1 MGLLN
6 VSIQYFKLLSNT
18 IFLTMMVCK
27 LQKRAKTKT
36 AATAIPMEVRVE
48 KALEAIYICCY
59 GKDII
64 EEEDKRL
71 LNVMLSSVFQSVEQ
85 REIQRIVAEKA
96 RKVADGSDEVNIQE
110 PKPLPKEA
118 VKLQM
123 KDLQFLKQNS
133 EIWIGNVTVI
143 IAVTFGWVY
152 NNRIPDKAAGIFILM
167 LHAASLHKNKD
178 KGLPN
183 FIFLWSTKHLKIHPL
198 SFFELLFVLRI
209 YVTKLTLIWHL
220 SNSYL
225 SYFRLILKV
234 HFLLRSNAWLLFI
247 CVLNQ

>member
-6 VSIQYFKLLSNT
+6 VWIRIQDFKLLSNT

-36 AATAIPMEVRVE
+36 AATDIPMEVRVE

-123 KDLQFLKQNS
+123 KDLQFLQQNT
-133 EIWIGNVTVI
+133 EI
-143 IAVTFGWVY
+143 
-152 NNRIPDKAAGIFILM
+152 
-167 LHAASLHKNKD
+167 
-178 KGLPN
+178 
-183 FIFLWSTKHLKIHPL
+183 
-198 SFFELLFVLRI
+198 
-209 YVTKLTLIWHL
+209 
-220 SNSYL
+220 
-225 SYFRLILKV
+225 
-234 HFLLRSNAWLLFI
+234 
-247 CVLNQ
+247 